1 MSKLLEFFI
10 FIVEDEYF
18 EEMKMNKID
27 VGFYFRIL
35 LWNVL
40 FVIVD

>member
-18 EEMKMNKID
+18 EEMKMNKTD
-27 VGFYFRIL
+27 AGFYFRIL
-35 LWNVL
+35 SWNAL
-40 FVIVD
+40 SVIVD

>member
-18 EEMKMNKID
+18 EEMKMNKTD
-27 VGFYFRIL
+27 AGFCFRIL
-35 LWNVL
+35 SWNAL
-40 FVIVD
+40 YVIAD